1 MKKKSKR
8 FTLGLGG
15 RGYTLVEVAIILAII
30 GLMVSGAIVPL
41 GSQIEEQSYEDS
53 ELLMERIIDSITG
66 YAISNRT
73 PGMLIR
79 YSDHADSNQTS
90 IRDSLG
96 YYGYRTAHIPPGRP
110 YLPCPSEANDGTED
124 RHPLVIGGQAL
135 QYHPFEYPEE
145 KRYLFRAAATVSIS
159 YAVRD
164 PDIGA
169 NGGRLPLGY
178 CVTDT
183 GFLPWRTLGL
193 PRGTDSFGN
202 PIGYAVHSSFSTGA
216 FGFDQSTRGMFVNTN
231 AEMNAITVSDQRPTG
246 LSGFILRRDRLST
259 PIFVCSIEILQN
271 PPPTFT
277 PYCTGNKAFN
287 ISDHL
292 PGLGLPYHNSAQLNS
307 HLNHYMSPVL
317 SNFNGIVS
325 SSSDSLP
332 FVVIMPNRRA
342 ANCGAN
348 LEQGR
353 IAGTTGGVELYLNPE
368 IVNLEYNRACMQR
381 TGTTHDLDDK
391 YALTPA
397 IRTAVS
403 VGFDGSD
410 SSCVFLRLCTNRYYF
425 ARARAGNVWP
435 WEEQEVNLRD
445 LAVPNIETNS
455 AGEIMFDDSV
465 GWLTRRELVQIMID
479 NDILPVEPFRG
490 LLTGQSYLY

>member
-1 MKKKSKR
+1 MMKGKR
-8 FTLGLGG
+8 ITLGLGG

-41 GSQIEEQSYEDS
+41 GSQIEDQSYEESD
-53 ELLMERIIDSITG
+53 LLMERIIDSITG

-73 PGMLIR
+73 PGVLIR
-79 YSDHADSNQTS
+79 YSDHAGSNQTS

-124 RHPLVIGGQAL
+124 RHPLVVSGLAL
-135 QYHPFEYPEE
+135 QKHPFQYPAEE
-145 KRYLFRAAATVSIS
+145 RYLLRAAATVSIS
-159 YAVRD
+159 YAVHD

-169 NGGRLPLGY
+169 DGGRLPLGY

-202 PIGYAVHSSFSTGA
+202 PIGYAVHSAFATGA

-231 AEMNAITVSDQRPTG
+231 AELNAITVNGQRPTG
-246 LSGFILRRDRLST
+246 LSGYILRRDRLST
-259 PIFVCSIEILQN
+259 PIFVCSVEIFQN
-271 PPPTFT
+271 PT
-277 PYCTGNKAFN
+277 PVFLPICAGNKAIN
-287 ISDHL
+287 LSDHL
-292 PGLGLPYHNSAQLNS
+292 PGTGITYHNSAEENS
-307 HLNHYMSPVL
+307 HFNHHMSQVL
-317 SNFNGIVS
+317 ANRRGIVS
-325 SSSDSLP
+325 STADSLP

-348 LEQGR
+348 LVDAQL
-353 IAGTTGGVELYLNPE
+353 AGTTSAEAYLNPE

-391 YALTPA
+391 YILGPA
-397 IRTAVS
+397 IRASVS
-403 VGFDGSD
+403 VGFDATYSECQL
-410 SSCVFLRLCTNRYYF
+410 STRCTNRYYY
-425 ARARAGNVWP
+425 AQGRAGNVWP
-435 WEEQEVNLRD
+435 WEQETSLRDQPVVNL
-445 LAVPNIETNS
+445 ETGS
-455 AGEIMFDDSV
+455 GGDIMFDDSV

-479 NDILPVEPFRG
+479 NNILPVKPFRG
-490 LLTGQSYLY
+490 LLTGQAYLF

>member
-1 MKKKSKR
+1 MKKKGKR

-41 GSQIEEQSYEDS
+41 GSQIEEHSYEDS
-53 ELLMERIIDSITG
+53 DLLMERIIDSITG
-66 YAISNRT
+66 YAVSNRT
-73 PGMLIR
+73 PGVLIR
-79 YSDHADSNQTS
+79 YSDHADSNQNS

-135 QYHPFEYPEE
+135 QNHPFEYPEE
-145 KRYLFRAAATVSIS
+145 KRYLFRAAATVSVS

-259 PIFVCSIEILQN
+259 PIFVCSIRILEN
-271 PPPTFT
+271 PAPAFL

-292 PGLGLPYHNSAQLNS
+292 PGLGPSYNNSAQLNS
-307 HLNHYMSPVL
+307 HLNHHMSPVL
-317 SNFNGIVS
+317 NNMQGIVN

-332 FVVIMPNRRA
+332 FIVIMPNRRA
-342 ANCGAN
+342 ANCGAV
-348 LEQGR
+348 LEKGKVGSG
-353 IAGTTGGVELYLNPE
+353 AAELYLNPE

-381 TGTTHDLDDK
+381 SGTTHDLDDK
-391 YALTPA
+391 YALGN
-397 IRTAVS
+397 AVRS
-403 VGFDGSD
+403 AVTVGFDASN
-410 SSCVFLRLCTNRYYF
+410 SSCLARLSLCPNRYYY
-425 ARARAGNVWP
+425 AHKRTGSIWP
-435 WEEQEVNLRD
+435 WEDTNKARD
-445 LAVPNIETNS
+445 VLVPVVKTSGGDDIK
-455 AGEIMFDDSV
+455 FDDSV

-479 NDILPVEPFRG
+479 NNVLPVEPFRG